1 MMSGP
6 LLFVGEGFFPNV
18 SSFAYAFPSFAS
30 LEGWRDL
37 LAFSTVPF
45 SSLVRCLAGAPL
57 ARGPVAPALL
67 LPLLFGVSIHRTP
80 FSTRGAISA
89 PAGFRLQGR
98 GRALAARQR
107 PIREVLRAPECLR
120 RLAGAPL
127 SRAARCQSQELL
139 AAPAGL
145 PLGSAAL

>member
-18 SSFAYAFPSFAS
+18 SSFAYAFPAR

-89 PAGFRLQGR
+89 PAG
-98 GRALAARQR
+98 
-107 PIREVLRAPECLR
+107 
-120 RLAGAPL
+120 
-127 SRAARCQSQELL
+127 
-139 AAPAGL
+139 L